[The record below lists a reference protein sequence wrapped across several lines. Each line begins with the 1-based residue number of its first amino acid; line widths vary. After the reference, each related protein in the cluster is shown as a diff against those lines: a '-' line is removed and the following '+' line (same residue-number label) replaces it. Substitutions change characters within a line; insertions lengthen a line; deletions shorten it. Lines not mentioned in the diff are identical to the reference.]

1 MLQGEARNQVD
12 RIWEIFWTG
21 GITNPLEVIEQFT
34 YLLFIK
40 QLDDMETEKESN
52 AVMFGVEYHGMFD
65 AHPEYRWSHFRQLG
79 SPEEMFA
86 LVADGVFPFIK
97 TLHPDGDSAY
107 AKYMGDA
114 VFKIPTAAM
123 LVKVIEG
130 IDQLDLAGEDSKG
143 DLYEYLLSKLVNEEH
158 RAAKFVSSIC
168 CIFPD
173 GSIIRTEG
181 ECRGEILREPSGEGG
196 FGYDP
201 VFMPQGYD
209 RSMAELG
216 TEVKNRISHRA
227 NALREFKKKLRELNG
242 TYK

>member
-1 MLQGEARNQVD
+1 MKLILASNNKKKLRELGEILSDMDVELLSQREAGCDFEV
-12 RIWEIFWTG
+12 EETG
-21 GITNPLEVIEQFT
+21 TTFAENA
-34 YLLFIK
+34 YLK
-40 QLDDMETEKESN
+40 AK
-52 AVMFGVEYHGMFD
+52 A
-65 AHPEYRWSHFRQLG
+65 
-79 SPEEMFA
+79 
-86 LVADGVFPFIK
+86 VADDSGLMVEALNGEPGVY
-97 TLHPDGDSAY
+97 SARY
-107 AKYMGDA
+107 APGGHEASDKE
-114 VFKIPTAAM
+114 K
-123 LVKVIEG
+123 
-130 IDQLDLAGEDSKG
+130 
-143 DLYEYLLSKLVNEEH
+143 YEYLLSKLVNVEH

-168 CIFPD
+168 CILPD

-181 ECRGEILREPSGEGG
+181 ECRGEILREPAGEGG

>member
-1 MLQGEARNQVD
+1 MKLILASNNKKKLRELGEILSDMDVELLSQREAGCDFEV
-12 RIWEIFWTG
+12 EETG
-21 GITNPLEVIEQFT
+21 TTFAENA
-34 YLLFIK
+34 YLK
-40 QLDDMETEKESN
+40 AT
-52 AVMFGVEYHGMFD
+52 A
-65 AHPEYRWSHFRQLG
+65 
-79 SPEEMFA
+79 
-86 LVADGVFPFIK
+86 VADATGLAAVADDSGLMVEALNGEPGVY
-97 TLHPDGDSAY
+97 SARY
-107 AKYMGDA
+107 APGGHEASDKE
-114 VFKIPTAAM
+114 K
-123 LVKVIEG
+123 
-130 IDQLDLAGEDSKG
+130 
-143 DLYEYLLSKLVNEEH
+143 YEYLLSKLVNVEH

-168 CIFPD
+168 CILPD

-181 ECRGEILREPSGEGG
+181 ECRGEILREPAGEGG

>member
-1 MLQGEARNQVD
+1 MKLILASNNKKKLRELGEILSDMDVELLSQREAGCDFEV
-12 RIWEIFWTG
+12 EETG
-21 GITNPLEVIEQFT
+21 TTFAENA
-34 YLLFIK
+34 YLK
-40 QLDDMETEKESN
+40 AK
-52 AVMFGVEYHGMFD
+52 A
-65 AHPEYRWSHFRQLG
+65 
-79 SPEEMFA
+79 
-86 LVADGVFPFIK
+86 VADVTGLAAVADDSGLMVEALNGEPGVY
-97 TLHPDGDSAY
+97 SARY
-107 AKYMGDA
+107 APGGHEASDKE
-114 VFKIPTAAM
+114 K
-123 LVKVIEG
+123 
-130 IDQLDLAGEDSKG
+130 
-143 DLYEYLLSKLVNEEH
+143 YEYLLSKLVNVEH

-168 CIFPD
+168 CILPD

-181 ECRGEILREPSGEGG
+181 ECRGEILREPAGEGG

>member
-1 MLQGEARNQVD
+1 MKLILASNNKKKLRELGEILSDMDVELLSQREAGCDFEV
-12 RIWEIFWTG
+12 EETG
-21 GITNPLEVIEQFT
+21 TTFAENA
-34 YLLFIK
+34 YLK
-40 QLDDMETEKESN
+40 AK
-52 AVMFGVEYHGMFD
+52 A
-65 AHPEYRWSHFRQLG
+65 
-79 SPEEMFA
+79 
-86 LVADGVFPFIK
+86 VADATGLAAVADDSGLMVEALNGEPGVY
-97 TLHPDGDSAY
+97 SARY
-107 AKYMGDA
+107 APGGHEASDKE
-114 VFKIPTAAM
+114 K
-123 LVKVIEG
+123 
-130 IDQLDLAGEDSKG
+130 
-143 DLYEYLLSKLVNEEH
+143 YEYLLSKLVDEEH

-181 ECRGEILREPSGEGG
+181 ECRGEILREPAGEGG

>member
-1 MLQGEARNQVD
+1 MKLILASNNKKKLRELREILSDMDVELLSQREAGCDFEV
-12 RIWEIFWTG
+12 EETG
-21 GITNPLEVIEQFT
+21 TTFAENA
-34 YLLFIK
+34 YLK
-40 QLDDMETEKESN
+40 AK
-52 AVMFGVEYHGMFD
+52 A
-65 AHPEYRWSHFRQLG
+65 
-79 SPEEMFA
+79 
-86 LVADGVFPFIK
+86 VADATGLAAVADDSGLMVEALNGEPGVH
-97 TLHPDGDSAY
+97 TARY
-107 AKYMGDA
+107 APGGHDA
-114 VFKIPTAAM
+114 SDREK
-123 LVKVIEG
+123 
-130 IDQLDLAGEDSKG
+130 
-143 DLYEYLLSKLVNEEH
+143 YEYLLSKLVNEEH

-227 NALREFKKKLRELNG
+227 NALRELKKKLRELNG

>member
-1 MLQGEARNQVD
+1 MKLILASNNKKKIRELREILSDMDVELLSQREAGCDFEV
-12 RIWEIFWTG
+12 EETG
-21 GITNPLEVIEQFT
+21 TTFAENA
-34 YLLFIK
+34 YLK
-40 QLDDMETEKESN
+40 AK
-52 AVMFGVEYHGMFD
+52 A
-65 AHPEYRWSHFRQLG
+65 
-79 SPEEMFA
+79 
-86 LVADGVFPFIK
+86 VADATGLAAVADDSGLMVEALNGEPGVY
-97 TLHPDGDSAY
+97 SARY
-107 AKYMGDA
+107 APGGHEASDKE
-114 VFKIPTAAM
+114 K
-123 LVKVIEG
+123 
-130 IDQLDLAGEDSKG
+130 
-143 DLYEYLLSKLVNEEH
+143 YEYLLSKLVNVEH

-168 CIFPD
+168 CILPD

-181 ECRGEILREPSGEGG
+181 ECRGEILREPAGEGG

>member
-1 MLQGEARNQVD
+1 MKLILASNNKKKLRELGEILSDMDVELLSQREAGCDFEV
-12 RIWEIFWTG
+12 EETG
-21 GITNPLEVIEQFT
+21 TTFAENA
-34 YLLFIK
+34 YLK
-40 QLDDMETEKESN
+40 AK
-52 AVMFGVEYHGMFD
+52 A
-65 AHPEYRWSHFRQLG
+65 
-79 SPEEMFA
+79 
-86 LVADGVFPFIK
+86 VADATGLAAVADDSGLMVEALNGEPGVY
-97 TLHPDGDSAY
+97 SARY
-107 AKYMGDA
+107 APGGHEASDKE
-114 VFKIPTAAM
+114 K
-123 LVKVIEG
+123 
-130 IDQLDLAGEDSKG
+130 
-143 DLYEYLLSKLVNEEH
+143 YEYLLSKLVNVEH

-173 GSIIRTEG
+173 GRIIRAEG
-181 ECRGEILREPSGEGG
+181 GCGGEILREPAGEGG

>member
-1 MLQGEARNQVD
+1 MKLILASNNKKKLRELGEILSDMDVELLSQREAGCDFEV
-12 RIWEIFWTG
+12 EETG
-21 GITNPLEVIEQFT
+21 TTFAENA
-34 YLLFIK
+34 YLK
-40 QLDDMETEKESN
+40 AKAVAN
-52 AVMFGVEYHGMFD
+52 ATGL
-65 AHPEYRWSHFRQLG
+65 A
-79 SPEEMFA
+79 A
-86 LVADGVFPFIK
+86 VADDSGLMVEALNGEPGVY
-97 TLHPDGDSAY
+97 SARY
-107 AKYMGDA
+107 APGGHEASDKE
-114 VFKIPTAAM
+114 K
-123 LVKVIEG
+123 
-130 IDQLDLAGEDSKG
+130 
-143 DLYEYLLSKLVNEEH
+143 YEYLLSKLVNVEH

-181 ECRGEILREPSGEGG
+181 ECRGEILREPAGEGG

>member
-1 MLQGEARNQVD
+1 MKLLLASNNKKKLTELREILSDMDVELLSQREAGCDFEV
-12 RIWEIFWTG
+12 EETG
-21 GITNPLEVIEQFT
+21 TTFAENA
-34 YLLFIK
+34 YLK
-40 QLDDMETEKESN
+40 AK
-52 AVMFGVEYHGMFD
+52 A
-65 AHPEYRWSHFRQLG
+65 
-79 SPEEMFA
+79 
-86 LVADGVFPFIK
+86 VADATGLAAVADDSGLMVEALNGEPGVY
-97 TLHPDGDSAY
+97 SARY
-107 AKYMGDA
+107 APGGHEASDKE
-114 VFKIPTAAM
+114 K
-123 LVKVIEG
+123 
-130 IDQLDLAGEDSKG
+130 
-143 DLYEYLLSKLVNEEH
+143 YEYLLSKLVNVEH

-168 CIFPD
+168 CILPD

-181 ECRGEILREPSGEGG
+181 ECRGEILREPAGEGG

>member
-1 MLQGEARNQVD
+1 MKLILASNNKKKLRELGEILSDMDVELISQREAGCDFEV
-12 RIWEIFWTG
+12 EETG
-21 GITNPLEVIEQFT
+21 TTFAENA
-34 YLLFIK
+34 YLK
-40 QLDDMETEKESN
+40 AK
-52 AVMFGVEYHGMFD
+52 A
-65 AHPEYRWSHFRQLG
+65 
-79 SPEEMFA
+79 
-86 LVADGVFPFIK
+86 VADATGLAAVADDSGLMVEALNGEPGVY
-97 TLHPDGDSAY
+97 SARY
-107 AKYMGDA
+107 APGGHEASDKE
-114 VFKIPTAAM
+114 K
-123 LVKVIEG
+123 
-130 IDQLDLAGEDSKG
+130 
-143 DLYEYLLSKLVNEEH
+143 YEYLLSKLVNVEH

-168 CIFPD
+168 CILPD

-181 ECRGEILREPSGEGG
+181 ECRGEILREPAGEGG

>member
-1 MLQGEARNQVD
+1 MKLILASNNKKKLRELGEILSDMDVELLSQREAGCDFEV
-12 RIWEIFWTG
+12 EETG
-21 GITNPLEVIEQFT
+21 TTFAENA
-34 YLLFIK
+34 YLK
-40 QLDDMETEKESN
+40 AK
-52 AVMFGVEYHGMFD
+52 A
-65 AHPEYRWSHFRQLG
+65 
-79 SPEEMFA
+79 
-86 LVADGVFPFIK
+86 VADATGLAAVADDSGLMVEALNGEPGVY
-97 TLHPDGDSAY
+97 SARY
-107 AKYMGDA
+107 APGGHEASDKEKYG
-114 VFKIPTAAM
+114 
-123 LVKVIEG
+123 
-130 IDQLDLAGEDSKG
+130 
-143 DLYEYLLSKLVNEEH
+143 YLLSELVNVEH

-168 CIFPD
+168 CILPD

-181 ECRGEILREPSGEGG
+181 ECRGDILREPAGEGG

>member
-1 MLQGEARNQVD
+1 MKLILASNNKKKLRELREILSDMNVELLSQREAGCDFEV
-12 RIWEIFWTG
+12 EETG
-21 GITNPLEVIEQFT
+21 TTFAENA
-34 YLLFIK
+34 YLK
-40 QLDDMETEKESN
+40 AK
-52 AVMFGVEYHGMFD
+52 A
-65 AHPEYRWSHFRQLG
+65 
-79 SPEEMFA
+79 
-86 LVADGVFPFIK
+86 VADATGLAAVADDSGLMVEALNGEPGVY
-97 TLHPDGDSAY
+97 SARY
-107 AKYMGDA
+107 APGGHEASDKE
-114 VFKIPTAAM
+114 K
-123 LVKVIEG
+123 
-130 IDQLDLAGEDSKG
+130 
-143 DLYEYLLSKLVNEEH
+143 YEYLLSKLVNVEH

-168 CIFPD
+168 CILPD

-181 ECRGEILREPSGEGG
+181 ECRGEILREPAGEGG

>member
-1 MLQGEARNQVD
+1 MKLILASNNKKKLRELREILSDMDVELLSQREAGCDFEV
-12 RIWEIFWTG
+12 EETG
-21 GITNPLEVIEQFT
+21 TTFAENA
-34 YLLFIK
+34 YLK
-40 QLDDMETEKESN
+40 AK
-52 AVMFGVEYHGMFD
+52 A
-65 AHPEYRWSHFRQLG
+65 
-79 SPEEMFA
+79 
-86 LVADGVFPFIK
+86 VADATGLAAVADDSGLMVEALNGEPGVY
-97 TLHPDGDSAY
+97 SARY
-107 AKYMGDA
+107 APGGHEASDKE
-114 VFKIPTAAM
+114 K
-123 LVKVIEG
+123 
-130 IDQLDLAGEDSKG
+130 
-143 DLYEYLLSKLVNEEH
+143 YEYLLSKLRSEEH

-168 CIFPD
+168 CSLPD

-181 ECRGEILREPSGEGG
+181 ECRGEILREPAGEGG

>member
-1 MLQGEARNQVD
+1 MKLILASNNKKKLRELGEILSDMDVELLSQREAGCDFEV
-12 RIWEIFWTG
+12 EETG
-21 GITNPLEVIEQFT
+21 TTFAENA
-34 YLLFIK
+34 YLK
-40 QLDDMETEKESN
+40 AK
-52 AVMFGVEYHGMFD
+52 A
-65 AHPEYRWSHFRQLG
+65 
-79 SPEEMFA
+79 
-86 LVADGVFPFIK
+86 VADATGLAAGADDSGLMVEALNGEPGVY
-97 TLHPDGDSAY
+97 SARY
-107 AKYMGDA
+107 APGGHEASDKE
-114 VFKIPTAAM
+114 K
-123 LVKVIEG
+123 
-130 IDQLDLAGEDSKG
+130 
-143 DLYEYLLSKLVNEEH
+143 YEYLLSKLVNVEH

-168 CIFPD
+168 CILPD

-181 ECRGEILREPSGEGG
+181 ECRGEILREPAGEGG

>member
-1 MLQGEARNQVD
+1 MKLILASNNKKKLRELGEILSDMDVELLSQREAGCDFEV
-12 RIWEIFWTG
+12 EETG
-21 GITNPLEVIEQFT
+21 TTFAENA
-34 YLLFIK
+34 YLK
-40 QLDDMETEKESN
+40 AK
-52 AVMFGVEYHGMFD
+52 A
-65 AHPEYRWSHFRQLG
+65 
-79 SPEEMFA
+79 
-86 LVADGVFPFIK
+86 VADATGLAAVADDSGLMVEALNGEPGVY
-97 TLHPDGDSAY
+97 SARY
-107 AKYMGDA
+107 APGGHEASDKE
-114 VFKIPTAAM
+114 K
-123 LVKVIEG
+123 
-130 IDQLDLAGEDSKG
+130 
-143 DLYEYLLSKLVNEEH
+143 YEYLLSKLVNVEH

>member
-1 MLQGEARNQVD
+1 MKLILASNNKKKLRELGEILSDMDVELLSQREAGCDFEV
-12 RIWEIFWTG
+12 EETG
-21 GITNPLEVIEQFT
+21 TTFAENA
-34 YLLFIK
+34 YLK
-40 QLDDMETEKESN
+40 AK
-52 AVMFGVEYHGMFD
+52 A
-65 AHPEYRWSHFRQLG
+65 
-79 SPEEMFA
+79 
-86 LVADGVFPFIK
+86 VADATGLAAVADDSGLMVEALNGEPGVY
-97 TLHPDGDSAY
+97 SARY
-107 AKYMGDA
+107 APGGHEASDKE
-114 VFKIPTAAM
+114 K
-123 LVKVIEG
+123 
-130 IDQLDLAGEDSKG
+130 
-143 DLYEYLLSKLVNEEH
+143 YEYLLSKLVNVEH

-173 GSIIRTEG
+173 GNIIRTEG
-181 ECRGEILREPSGEGG
+181 ECRGEILRTPAGEGG

>member
-1 MLQGEARNQVD
+1 MKLILASNNKKKLTELR
-12 RIWEIFWTG
+12 EILSDMDVELLSQREVGCDFEVEETG
-21 GITNPLEVIEQFT
+21 TTFAENA
-34 YLLFIK
+34 YLK
-40 QLDDMETEKESN
+40 AK
-52 AVMFGVEYHGMFD
+52 A
-65 AHPEYRWSHFRQLG
+65 
-79 SPEEMFA
+79 
-86 LVADGVFPFIK
+86 VADATGLAAVADDSGLMVEALNGEPGVY
-97 TLHPDGDSAY
+97 SARY
-107 AKYMGDA
+107 APGGHEASDKE
-114 VFKIPTAAM
+114 K
-123 LVKVIEG
+123 
-130 IDQLDLAGEDSKG
+130 
-143 DLYEYLLSKLVNEEH
+143 YEYLLSKLVNVEH

-168 CIFPD
+168 CILPD

-181 ECRGEILREPSGEGG
+181 ECRGEILREPAGEGG

>member
-1 MLQGEARNQVD
+1 MKLILASNNKKKLRELGEILSDMDVELLSQREAGCDFEV
-12 RIWEIFWTG
+12 EETG
-21 GITNPLEVIEQFT
+21 TTFAENA
-34 YLLFIK
+34 YLK
-40 QLDDMETEKESN
+40 AK
-52 AVMFGVEYHGMFD
+52 A
-65 AHPEYRWSHFRQLG
+65 
-79 SPEEMFA
+79 
-86 LVADGVFPFIK
+86 VADATGLAAVADDSGLMVEALNGEPGVY
-97 TLHPDGDSAY
+97 SARY
-107 AKYMGDA
+107 APGGHEASDKE
-114 VFKIPTAAM
+114 K
-123 LVKVIEG
+123 
-130 IDQLDLAGEDSKG
+130 
-143 DLYEYLLSKLVNEEH
+143 YEYLLSKLVNVEY

-168 CIFPD
+168 CILPD

-181 ECRGEILREPSGEGG
+181 ECRGDILREPAGEGG

>member
-1 MLQGEARNQVD
+1 MKLILASNNKKKLRELRELLSDMDVELLSQREAGCDFEV
-12 RIWEIFWTG
+12 EETG
-21 GITNPLEVIEQFT
+21 TTFAENA
-34 YLLFIK
+34 YLK
-40 QLDDMETEKESN
+40 AK
-52 AVMFGVEYHGMFD
+52 A
-65 AHPEYRWSHFRQLG
+65 
-79 SPEEMFA
+79 
-86 LVADGVFPFIK
+86 VADATGLAAVADDSGLMVEALNGEPGVY
-97 TLHPDGDSAY
+97 SARY
-107 AKYMGDA
+107 APGGHEASDKE
-114 VFKIPTAAM
+114 K
-123 LVKVIEG
+123 
-130 IDQLDLAGEDSKG
+130 
-143 DLYEYLLSKLVNEEH
+143 YEYLLSKLVNVEH

-168 CIFPD
+168 CILPD

-181 ECRGEILREPSGEGG
+181 ECRGEILREPAGEGG

>member
-1 MLQGEARNQVD
+1 MKLILASNNKKKLRELGEILSDMDVELLSQREAGCDFEV
-12 RIWEIFWTG
+12 EETG
-21 GITNPLEVIEQFT
+21 TTFAENA
-34 YLLFIK
+34 YLK
-40 QLDDMETEKESN
+40 AK
-52 AVMFGVEYHGMFD
+52 A
-65 AHPEYRWSHFRQLG
+65 
-79 SPEEMFA
+79 
-86 LVADGVFPFIK
+86 VADVTGLAAVADDSGLMVEALNGEPGVY
-97 TLHPDGDSAY
+97 SARY
-107 AKYMGDA
+107 APGGHEASDKE
-114 VFKIPTAAM
+114 K
-123 LVKVIEG
+123 
-130 IDQLDLAGEDSKG
+130 
-143 DLYEYLLSKLVNEEH
+143 YEYLLSKLVNVEH

-168 CIFPD
+168 CILPD

-181 ECRGEILREPSGEGG
+181 ECRGEILREPAGAGG

>member
-1 MLQGEARNQVD
+1 MKLILASNNKKKLRELGEILSDMDVELLSQREAGCDFEV
-12 RIWEIFWTG
+12 EETG
-21 GITNPLEVIEQFT
+21 TTFAVNA
-34 YLLFIK
+34 YLK
-40 QLDDMETEKESN
+40 AK
-52 AVMFGVEYHGMFD
+52 A
-65 AHPEYRWSHFRQLG
+65 
-79 SPEEMFA
+79 
-86 LVADGVFPFIK
+86 VADATGLAAVADDSGLMVEALNGEPGVY
-97 TLHPDGDSAY
+97 SARY
-107 AKYMGDA
+107 APGGHEASDKE
-114 VFKIPTAAM
+114 K
-123 LVKVIEG
+123 
-130 IDQLDLAGEDSKG
+130 
-143 DLYEYLLSKLVNEEH
+143 YEYLLSKLVNVEH

-168 CIFPD
+168 CILPD

-181 ECRGEILREPSGEGG
+181 ECRGEILREPAGEGG